1 VKEMS
6 IKEHEDYEVEVSRLE
21 ETKEYIHTIISL
33 VVDKRLKYRHDMREA
48 FTELDDM
55 DNSLSYATILLNT
68 KLLDSLEQNFGM
80 LKKSENHPYFARMD
94 IKQSDKDKEEKIYI
108 GKISLFDESM
118 DTPLVV
124 DWRAPIASVY
134 YDGRLG
140 KARYRSYGD
149 EYEIDLFRK
158 RQYTIEE
165 GELKHF
171 VDVDISMSDTFLQAT
186 LENHASDKLK
196 DIVSTIQSEQNDI
209 IRADIHKPLIVQG
222 VAGSGKTTI
231 ALHRIAYLIYTYSD
245 SFKPED
251 FIIIAPNNL
260 FLDYISSV
268 LPELGAED
276 VRQTTFTD
284 FMLDVVGEKY
294 RLLDQNSK
302 LRLLIE
308 NSVDDQ
314 YNKELT
320 IRASAFKNSMQMK
333 NIIEDY
339 ADDIEEHF
347 IPPID
352 FEVNGEVI
360 FTKEY
365 LDDMFLNSYAYL
377 PFYRRIDQLSSY
389 LDRYVKEAVD
399 EMTAKT
405 MRVYDRRMDRIRKSA
420 MDKETIR
427 ERLKS
432 ATSERDIK
440 IKAILKSGKTAV
452 KEYIKLIDRKDAL
465 FFYNTLMTDDALL
478 KRYSDDDDV
487 IEFITEDRIRRIS
500 TKELELED
508 LAPLA
513 YLHNRLY
520 GISKSAK
527 VKYAVIDEAQ
537 DFSDFQFYVLREIL
551 NTDRFTILG
560 DLSQGIH
567 MYRSVKDWSF
577 LQKSIFKEEVN
588 YLTLLQSYRTTI
600 EIMNAANKVLKMSPI
615 EGLALANPVVRH
627 GVEPEVIEHQHKESL
642 IEGILACIDRWVKEE
657 YTTIAVVTKS
667 GQDAKAIHKALSK
680 SDQYSVGLVEE
691 KIAHYDERIVVL
703 PAHLA
708 KGLEFDAVIA
718 VNLHDEFNISTLDA
732 KLLYVSMTRAM
743 HRLSLQFIEGKNRY
757 FSTRNN

>member
-1 VKEMS
+1 MS
-6 IKEHEDYEVEVSRLE
+6 MKEHEDYYMEIQRLK
-21 ETKEYIHTIISL
+21 ETKEYIRSIISL
-33 VVDKRLKYRHDMREA
+33 VVEKRLKYRKDMREA
-48 FTELDDM
+48 FSELDDM
-55 DNSLSYATILLNT
+55 DNSLSYASILLNT

-80 LKKSENHPYFARMD
+80 LKKSEDHPYFARMD
-94 IKQSDKDKEEKIYI
+94 IRQSDKDRDEKIYI

-140 KARYRSYGD
+140 KARYKSYGQ
-149 EYEIDLFRK
+149 EYEIDLYRK
-158 RQYTIEE
+158 RQFTIEQ

-231 ALHRIAYLIYTYSD
+231 ALHRIAYLIYTYSE

-284 FMLDVVGEKY
+284 FMLDVIGEKY
-294 RLLDQNSK
+294 PLSDQNGK

-308 NSVDDQ
+308 KGNLGNYDE
-314 YNKELT
+314 ELT

-333 NIIEDY
+333 SILEDY
-339 ADDIEEHF
+339 VNGIEEHF
-347 IPPID
+347 IPPDD
-352 FEVNGEVI
+352 FEVNEEVI

-365 LDDMFLNSYAYL
+365 LHDMFKNSYAYL
-377 PFYRRIDQLSSY
+377 PFYRRVEQLSSY

-399 EMTAKT
+399 EMIAKAE
-405 MRVYDRRMDRIRKSA
+405 RIYDRRLDRIRKSG
-420 MDKETIR
+420 MDQESMKKKLKNAIADRDEKIR
-427 ERLKS
+427 MLHKS
-432 ATSERDIK
+432 RK
-440 IKAILKSGKTAV
+440 KSV
-452 KEYIKLIDRKDAL
+452 KDYIRRIDRQDAL
-465 FFYNTLMTDDALL
+465 FFYNRLMADESVLEKYTDDNEVV
-478 KRYSDDDDV
+478 R
-487 IEFITEDRIRRIS
+487 FIVEDRISRIAE
-500 TKELELED
+500 KELELED
-508 LAPLA
+508 LAPVA
-513 YLHNRLY
+513 YLHNKLY
-520 GISKSAK
+520 GISKSAR

-537 DFSDFQFYVLREIL
+537 DFSDFQFFVLREIL

-567 MYRSVKDWSF
+567 MYRAIKDWSY
-577 LQKSIFKEEVN
+577 LQQSVFKEEVN

-600 EIMNAANKVLKMSPI
+600 EIMNAANGVLKKAPI
-615 EGLALANPVVRH
+615 KDLALANPVVRH
-627 GVEPEVIEHQHKESL
+627 GKKPEVIMHSDATNL
-642 IEGILACIDRWVKEE
+642 VEGILATVDTWLQEE
-657 YTTIAVVTKS
+657 FTTIAVITKS
-667 GQDAKAIHKALSK
+667 GEDAKAIHSALMEH
-680 SDQYSVGLVEE
+680 DRYAIGLIEE
-691 KIAHYDERIVVL
+691 KAAHFEERIVVL

-708 KGLEFDAVIA
+708 KGLEFDAVITA
-718 VNLHDEFNISTLDA
+718 NLNDSFERSALDG
-732 KLLYVSMTRAM
+732 KLLYVAMTRAM
-743 HRLSLQFIEGKNRY
+743 HRLSVQFISGNNCY
-757 FSTRNN
+757 FSE

>member
-1 VKEMS
+1 MS
-6 IKEHEDYEVEVSRLE
+6 NKEHEDYEVEVSRLE
-21 ETKEYIHTIISL
+21 ETKEYIRTIISL
-33 VVDKRLKYRHDMREA
+33 VVEKRLKYRHDMREA

-68 KLLDSLEQNFGM
+68 KLLDSLEQNFPM

-94 IKQSDKDKEEKIYI
+94 IMQSDKDKEEKIYI

-140 KARYRSYGD
+140 KARYSSYGE

-158 RQYTIEE
+158 RQFTIED
-165 GELKHF
+165 GVLKHF
-171 VDVDISMSDTFLQAT
+171 VDVDISMSDTFLQAA

-284 FMLDVVGEKY
+284 FMLDIIGEKY
-294 RLLDQNSK
+294 KLSDQNSK

-308 NSVDDQ
+308 DSTGDE
-314 YNKELT
+314 YRKELT
-320 IRASAFKNSMQMK
+320 IRASAFKNSMLMK

-339 ADDIEEHF
+339 TDAIEEHF
-347 IPPID
+347 IPLTD

-365 LDDMFLNSYAYL
+365 LDDMFLNSYSYL

-405 MRVYDRRMDRIRKSA
+405 MRVYDRRMDRVRKSDL
-420 MDKETIR
+420 DKESTR
-427 ERLKS
+427 EKLKS
-432 ATSERDIK
+432 ATTERDRK
-440 IKAILKSGKTAV
+440 IKELLKSGKTAV

-465 FFYNTLMTDDALL
+465 YFYNTLMTDEALL

-508 LAPLA
+508 LSPLA

-520 GISKSAK
+520 GISKSAR

-577 LQKSIFKEEVN
+577 LQKSIFKEDVN
-588 YLTLLQSYRTTI
+588 YLTLRQSYRTTI
-600 EIMNAANKVLKMSPI
+600 EIMNAANKVLMMSPI
-615 EGLALANPVVRH
+615 EDLALANPVVRH
-627 GVEPEVIEHQHKESL
+627 GVEPEVIEHLDKENL
-642 IEGILACIDRWVKEE
+642 IEGILVCIERWMKEE

-667 GQDAKAIHKALSK
+667 GKDAKAIHRRLTK
-680 SDQYSVGLVEE
+680 SDRYSVGLVEE

-708 KGLEFDAVIA
+708 KGLEFDAVIV
-718 VNLHDEFNISTLDA
+718 VNSNDEFNINALDA
-732 KLLYVSMTRAM
+732 KLLYVAMTRAM

-757 FSTRNN
+757 FTTQNS

>member
-1 VKEMS
+1 MS
-6 IKEHEDYEVEVSRLE
+6 IKEHEDYEAEVSRLV
-21 ETKEYIHTIISL
+21 ETKEYIHKIISM
-33 VVDKRLKYRHDMREA
+33 VVEKRLKYKHDMREA

-80 LKKSENHPYFARMD
+80 LKRSENHPYFARMD

-118 DTPLVV
+118 DTPMVV

-149 EYEIDLFRK
+149 EYEIDLYRK

-165 GELKHF
+165 GDLKHF

-284 FMLDVVGEKY
+284 FMLDIIGEKY
-294 RLLDQNSK
+294 RLTDQNSK

-308 NSVDDQ
+308 NRNNDHHT
-314 YNKELT
+314 KELI
-320 IRASAFKNSMQMK
+320 IRASAFKNSMLMK

-339 ADDIEEHF
+339 TNKIEEHF
-347 IPPID
+347 IPSID

-365 LDDMFLNSYAYL
+365 LDDMFFNSYSYL
-377 PFYRRIDQLSSY
+377 PFYKRIDHLSKY
-389 LDRYVKEAVD
+389 LDRYVEEAVD
-399 EMTAKT
+399 KMAAKT
-405 MRVYDRRMDRIRKSA
+405 MRVYDRRMDRIRKSDI
-420 MDKETIR
+420 DKETIR
-427 ERLKS
+427 EKLKS
-432 ATSERDIK
+432 TTQERDKK
-440 IKAILKSGKTAV
+440 IKELLKSGKTAV

-465 FFYNTLMTDDALL
+465 YFYNTLMTDEALL
-478 KRYSDDDDV
+478 KSYSDDAAV
-487 IEFITEDRIRRIS
+487 IEFIAEDRIRRIS

-513 YLHNRLY
+513 YLHNRFY

-577 LQKSIFKEEVN
+577 LQKSIFKEDVN

-615 EGLALANPVVRH
+615 KDLALANPVVRH
-627 GVEPEVIEHQHKESL
+627 GVEPVIMEHHDADSL
-642 IEGILACIDRWVKEE
+642 IEGILVCLKQWSDEE
-657 YTTIAVVTKS
+657 YTTIAVITKS
-667 GQDAKAIHKALSK
+667 GEDAKAIHKALSE
-680 SDQYSVGLVEE
+680 SGRYSVGLIEE
-691 KIAHYDERIVVL
+691 KVAHFDERIVVL

-718 VNLHDEFNISTLDA
+718 ANLHDEFNINALDA

-757 FSTRNN
+757 FTK